1 MFERSSEPRSM
12 RHHLRLIA
20 AAVLLS
26 LVAGCIIVPA
36 PVYERP
42 HYDRYY
48 WR

>member
-42 HYDRYY
+42 HEHYY